1 MFFISSAWQPKGRSM
16 AISTRGNPPKTPAL
30 RAFSRL
36 AGSPAST
43 VKISIPPFKQTVVV
57 HFCFDQERGELKP
70 DRCKCDLRIL
80 RDEAYEL
87 TDSDQADWL
96 LMKTKT
102 EKRAKCHKAIVMR
115 RAIVNGETLFALTP
129 SVKPSA
135 RDAKHESIKNDI
147 KLRARRIL
155 QKLLAAGTISPE
167 VAKISDVDLEGALKH
182 PEGFLERIPARKKV
196 RGYFQDLALRWWN
209 NVLGYHRL
217 SENAGKFM
225 NDADHGAGL
234 AVSGGFN
241 SSKLDQVDGA
251 RETDDGRVSA
261 ANHVPRYWNGGWDF
275 STGADPRIDYD
286 EEDHSKFVEYSHSH
300 DEGED

>member
-1 MFFISSAWQPKGRSM
+1 MV
-16 AISTRGNPPKTPAL
+16 ISTKGNSPKKPAL
-30 RAFSRL
+30 RAFSGL

-43 VKISIPPFKQTVVV
+43 VIRTAPPFKQTVVV
-57 HFCFDQERGELKP
+57 HFCHDQQAGETKP
-70 DRCKCDLRIL
+70 DRCDCDLRIL
-80 RDEAYEL
+80 RNEAYEL

-115 RAIVNGETLFALTP
+115 RALVNGEILFALTP

-155 QKLLAAGTISPE
+155 QKLLASGTISPD
-167 VAKISDVDLEGALKH
+167 VAKISDVDLEDALKH
-182 PEGFLERIPARKKV
+182 PEEFLGRIPARKNVQKHW
-196 RGYFQDLALRWWN
+196 RDLAFRWWG
-209 NVLGYHRL
+209 NVLGYLRL
-217 SENAGKFM
+217 SENAGQFM
-225 NDADHGAGL
+225 DHADRGAGL

-241 SSKLDQVDGA
+241 STKVDQVDGA
-251 RETDDGRVSA
+251 RETDDGRVPA

-286 EEDHSKFVEYSHSH
+286 EQDHSIFVEDAHSH
-300 DEGED
+300 DEGEVRRFY